1 MFLRDDG
8 GRVWLQI
15 GNPSTEK
22 EVSLRSVMLMV
33 VMRWMQWQWRC
44 SVVLARL
51 GLGHASVM
59 DRIIISINIRSW

>member
-1 MFLRDDG
+1 MMEGEPGHKSESLYG
-8 GRVWLQI
+8 
-15 GNPSTEK
+15 
-22 EVSLRSVMLMV
+22 EVSLRSVVLMD
-33 VMRWMQWQWRC
+33 VMRWMQWQWQWQWLC